1 MESEGSGDTDVQYT
15 TTSMGF
21 SIDKSLEVGKEEK
34 EQVLKKGIQKGQKVS
49 YVTKFDTGYL
59 KKMLRSSG
67 VDKQRNK
74 VIKYFLKQKL

>member
-1 MESEGSGDTDVQYT
+1 MELEGSGVTDVQDT
-15 TTSMGF
+15 TTTMGF

-49 YVTKFDTGYL
+49 CVTKFDTGYL

-67 VDKQRNK
+67 VDKERNK
-74 VIKYFLKQKL
+74 VIKHFLKQKL